1 MCIMD
6 IYTGTLVTLILANVA
21 LASFR
26 LNDNEG
32 RANLRELTSS
42 VSGLF
47 RDQAH
52 DQQRND
58 KGLALVFL
66 PVYVL
71 AMASDWMQGP
81 YFFPLYKETL
91 QLHDHVIATLFAT
104 GFISGAFSASFVGK
118 LADTFGRRKACLAFC
133 VVYSLSCIM
142 TVSSSNVLVLFLGR
156 VLGGIGTTLLFT
168 VFEAWLVAE
177 FHHKKAASDSTE
189 LNQLLGTMTVLSG
202 MVAVLSGLLSNY
214 LVSITG
220 SRKAPFLASPV
231 CLLLAS
237 LLILGTWNENYL
249 GNCDNSGS
257 EAAEEQ
263 RTQLSTIIKGKYT
276 RTMVLGFITMIS
288 EGSMYLFVV
297 FWSPAIISASK
308 DDDIPGS
315 PPFGVIFA
323 SFMTAMMLG
332 SQISSQ
338 LMVSPPSRGNSSPT
352 PSLSVSRSS
361 GLLTVLLFLGSMS
374 LTCAVVFPTTLLTL
388 WAFCVYE
395 FSIGLYYP
403 NMGVLKSV
411 LIHDMDRAGVYALF
425 RLPLNCFVVAGLAFT
440 TEGGGYRNKVF
451 MTCSILLL
459 VAMVFSHLLLR
470 RP

>member
-1 MCIMD
+1 MD
-6 IYTGTLVTLILANVA
+6 IYTGTLVTLTLANVA

-58 KGLALVFL
+58 KGLALIFL

-133 VVYSLSCIM
+133 VIYSLSCIM

-257 EAAEEQ
+257 EATEEQ
-263 RTQLSTIIKGKYT
+263 HT
-276 RTMVLGFITMIS
+276 RIMVLGFITMIS

-308 DDDIPGS
+308 NDDIPGS

-338 LMVSPPSRGNSSPT
+338 LMVSPPSRGDSSPT